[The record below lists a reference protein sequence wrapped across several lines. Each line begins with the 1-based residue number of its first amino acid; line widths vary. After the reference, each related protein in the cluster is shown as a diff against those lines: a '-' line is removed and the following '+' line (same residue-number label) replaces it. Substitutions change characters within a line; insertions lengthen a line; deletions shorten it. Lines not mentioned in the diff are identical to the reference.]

1 MNLPMTVRRR
11 VARWERW
18 PIGAIR
24 GRIRGQLVAV
34 WAIASNV
41 NGLGMVYGG
50 GKSANIGRQHRQS
63 LAHSN
68 APAVVSRCMYGPR
81 VPGTRYRP
89 PAGPPLHPYLFRPGR
104 PVQFSRV
111 KHGPI
116 GGHLDRATQEAV
128 RRTASPATQP
138 PWHSSWRPGRDAL
151 RARARVTYYYR
162 ARSDA
167 IANQLACVSCHCAMG

>member
-89 PAGPPLHPYLFRPGR
+89 PAGPPLHPYLFRPGTARTILQSQARAYWRAFGPSHPGGSPSNRVTRR
-104 PVQFSRV
+104 PS
-111 KHGPI
+111 H
-116 GGHLDRATQEAV
+116 
-128 RRTASPATQP
+128 
-138 PWHSSWRPGRDAL
+138 PGIQVGARDVT
-151 RARARVTYYYR
+151 RARTR
-162 ARSDA
+162 ARDLLLPS
-167 IANQLACVSCHCAMG
+167 S

>member
-89 PAGPPLHPYLFRPGR
+89 PAGPPLHPYLFRPGTAR
-104 PVQFSRV
+104 TNFPKSST
-111 KHGPI
+111 GPI

-128 RRTASPATQP
+128 RRTASRP
-138 PWHSSWRPGRDAL
+138 PPIQVGAWDVTRA
-151 RARARVTYYYR
+151 RARARVTYSYGC
-162 ARSDA
+162 SDA
-167 IANQLACVSCHCAMG
+167 IATMARVSCLARAI